1 MGALRRLIS
10 RLFLY
15 GGISVGIFV
24 AVALLESI
32 ASRYLLDEA
41 LNLSLWQ
48 NLAAFAV
55 VLILTATLTA
65 TLRRR
70 VRTPRR
76 ERGIRAA
83 LRALR

>member
-15 GGISVGIFV
+15 GGIGVGTFV
-24 AVALLESI
+24 AVAVVESV
-32 ASRYLLDEA
+32 ATRYLLDEA
-41 LNLSLWQ
+41 LDLSLWQ
-48 NLAAFAV
+48 KLAALAV
-55 VLILTATLTA
+55 VLILMAV
-65 TLRRR
+65 LRRR
-70 VRTPRR
+70 VRAPRR

>member
-15 GGISVGIFV
+15 GGIGVGTFV
-24 AVALLESI
+24 AVAVVESV
-32 ASRYLLDEA
+32 ATRYLLDEA
-41 LNLSLWQ
+41 LDLSLWQ
-48 NLAAFAV
+48 KLAALAV
-55 VLILTATLTA
+55 VLILTA

-70 VRTPRR
+70 VRTPHR

>member
-15 GGISVGIFV
+15 GGIGFGTFV
-24 AVALLESI
+24 AVALVETI
-32 ASRYLLDEA
+32 ATRYLLDEA

-48 NLAAFAV
+48 KLAALAV
-55 VLILTATLTA
+55 VLVLTATF
-65 TLRRR
+65 RRR
-70 VRTPRR
+70 VRAPRR

>member
-10 RLFLY
+10 RMFLY
-15 GGISVGIFV
+15 GGIGLGTFV
-24 AVALLESI
+24 AVALVETI
-32 ASRYLLDEA
+32 ATRYLLDEA

-48 NLAAFAV
+48 KLVALAV
-55 VLILTATLTA
+55 VLVLMATF
-65 TLRRR
+65 RRR
-70 VRTPRR
+70 VRAPRR

>member
-15 GGISVGIFV
+15 GGIGLGTFV
-24 AVALLESI
+24 AVALVETV
-32 ASRYLLDEA
+32 ATRYLLDEA
-41 LNLSLWQ
+41 LDLSLWQ
-48 NLAAFAV
+48 KLAVLAV
-55 VLILTATLTA
+55 VLILTAV
-65 TLRRR
+65 LRRR

>member
-1 MGALRRLIS
+1 MGALGRLIS

-15 GGISVGIFV
+15 GGIGVGTFV
-24 AVALLESI
+24 AVAVVESV
-32 ASRYLLDEA
+32 ATRYLLGEA
-41 LNLSLWQ
+41 LDLSLWQ
-48 NLAAFAV
+48 KLVALAV
-55 VLILTATLTA
+55 VLILTVV
-65 TLRRR
+65 LRRR